1 MAVRPEALA
10 GRRNPA
16 GLPRFLNLFAIR
28 FPIGA
33 IASIGHRLSGACLVL
48 AMLWLPDTLARSL
61 RSQGDYDALLAAWRS
76 PWMAPLEFLILWAF
90 CYHVL
95 AGLRHLLMDVG
106 VGARLPAARASA
118 RLVLGLGFAIALV
131 LLVAR
136 RWP

>member
-1 MAVRPEALA
+1 MAARPEAPA

-16 GLPRFLNLFAIR
+16 GLPRFLDLSAIR
-28 FPIGA
+28 FPVGA

-48 AMLWLPDTLARSL
+48 AMPWLPDMLARSL
-61 RSQGDYDALLAAWRS
+61 RSQDDYDVLLGTWRS

-106 VGARLPAARASA
+106 VGAGLRAARTSA
-118 RLVLGLGFAIALV
+118 RIVLGLGFAVALV

-136 RWP
+136 RLP